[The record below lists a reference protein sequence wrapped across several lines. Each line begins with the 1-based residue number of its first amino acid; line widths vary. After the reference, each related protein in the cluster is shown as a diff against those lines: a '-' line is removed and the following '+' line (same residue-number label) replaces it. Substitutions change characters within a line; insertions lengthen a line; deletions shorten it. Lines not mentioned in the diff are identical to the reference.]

1 VVTLGQSI
9 AEDTKQGLHGKTWE
23 TIIGLEIH
31 AQLSTESKI
40 FCGCATRFGDEPNS
54 NTCPTCLGLPGALPV
69 LNRRVIEL
77 GARAALAL
85 GRHNNNQSIFA
96 RKNYFY
102 PDLPKG
108 YQISQYDQP
117 FSANGELEIMTAERD
132 AAGHPV
138 EWRPKT
144 IRITRLHLEEDA
156 GKNVHEGLPDV
167 DRYSYIDLNRA
178 GVPLAEIVTEPD
190 FRSSWEAYD
199 YVNHV
204 RRALQW
210 VGASE
215 ADMEKGNLR
224 CEANVSV
231 RRVGEEKFGTKVEL
245 KNLNSVRFM
254 QRAIEFE
261 VARHIKTLKA
271 GGRIT
276 QETRLWDDRAMETRV
291 MRSKEEA
298 HDYRYFPEPDLPPLI
313 VSEEF
318 VDGVRATMPELPEQR
333 IKRFAESYGLN
344 FADASQLVSDRSLAD
359 YYEAAAK
366 ASSNPRAAANWIRS
380 ELLRELEASG
390 KTAAESPVPAE
401 ELGALVR
408 LVDEGKISGKQAK
421 DVLVE
426 MFRSAKGALA
436 IIEEQGLVQVSD
448 TGEIDALI
456 DQVIAANPD
465 QLASYRGGKETL
477 FGFFVGQV
485 IKASQGKANPKIVN
499 ERLRTKLAG

>member
-1 VVTLGQSI
+1 MNNN
-9 AEDTKQGLHGKTWE
+9 WE

-40 FCGCATRFGDEPNS
+40 FCGCSTRFGDEPNQ
-54 NTCPTCLGLPGALPV
+54 NTCPVCLGLPGAPPV
-69 LNRRVIEL
+69 LNRRVVEL

-85 GRHNNNQSIFA
+85 GLRINLTSIFA

-117 FSANGELEIMTAERD
+117 FSANGDLEIMTAERD
-132 AAGHPV
+132 EAGHAA
-138 EWRPKT
+138 EWRPKK
-144 IRITRLHLEEDA
+144 IKITRLHFEEDA

-204 RRALQW
+204 RRVLQW
-210 VGASE
+210 VGASD

-231 RRVGEEKFGTKVEL
+231 RRAGDQNFGTKTEL

-261 VARHIKTLKA
+261 VNRQIAVLES
-271 GGRIT
+271 GGRLI
-276 QETRLWDDRAMETRV
+276 QETRLWDDKLMETRP

-298 HDYRYFPEPDLPPLI
+298 HDYRYFPEPDLPPLV
-313 VSEEF
+313 VSEELIER
-318 VDGVRATMPELPEQR
+318 VRAELPELPEVR
-333 IKRFAESYGLN
+333 RKRFIEQYGLSYS
-344 FADASQLVSDRSLAD
+344 DASQLTSERSLAD
-359 YYEAAAK
+359 YFEQAVE
-366 ASSNPRAAANWIRS
+366 SSGNPRATANWLRS
-380 ELLRELEASG
+380 ELLRELEAAG
-390 KTAAESPVPAE
+390 LPAGASPVRPGQLAALIRMIDE
-401 ELGALVR
+401 E
-408 LVDEGKISGKQAK
+408 KISGKQGK
-421 DVLVE
+421 DVLIE
-426 MFRSAKGALA
+426 MFKTGKDAGT
-436 IIEEQGLVQVSD
+436 IVEEQGLVQVSD
-448 TGEIDALI
+448 TAEIDQII
-456 DQVIAANPD
+456 DKVLEGNLQ
-465 QLASYRGGKETL
+465 QLNAYRAGKETL

-485 IKASQGKANPKIVN
+485 MKASQGKANPKVVN
-499 ERLRTKLAG
+499 ERLREKLKSDR

>member
-1 VVTLGQSI
+1 MS
-9 AEDTKQGLHGKTWE
+9 WE

-31 AQLSTESKI
+31 AQLNTESKI
-40 FCGCATRFGDEPNS
+40 FCGCATRFGDEPNA

-69 LNRRVIEL
+69 LNHRVIEL

-85 GRHNNNQSIFA
+85 GLQINQQSIFA

-108 YQISQYDQP
+108 YQISQYNQP

-132 AAGHPV
+132 EAGHPL
-138 EWRPKT
+138 EWLPKK

-190 FRSSWEAYD
+190 FRSSWEGYD

-204 RRALQW
+204 RRSLQW

-231 RRVGEEKFGTKVEL
+231 RRVGDEVFGTKVEL

-261 VARHIKTLKA
+261 VARHIKVLES
-271 GGRIT
+271 GGKLN
-276 QETRLWDDRAMETRV
+276 QETRLWDDRALETRV

-298 HDYRYFPEPDLPPLI
+298 HDYRYFPEPDLQPLI
-313 VSEEF
+313 VSEQFIE
-318 VDGVRATMPELPEQR
+318 DVRRSMPELPEDR
-333 IKRFAESYGLN
+333 RKRFGEQYGLSY
-344 FADASQLVSDRSLAD
+344 ADASQLVSDRDLAD
-359 YYEAAAK
+359 YYEAAAE
-366 ASSNPRAAANWIRS
+366 ASGNPRATANWIRT
-380 ELLRELEASG
+380 ELLRELEAGGLS
-390 KTAAESPVPAE
+390 AADSPVPPK
-401 ELGALVR
+401 ELGGLVR
-408 LVDEGKISGKQAK
+408 LIDEAKISGKQGK

-426 MFRSAKGALA
+426 MFKTGKPGEK
-436 IIEEQGLVQVSD
+436 IIEERGLVQVSD
-448 TGEIDALI
+448 TSEIDALI
-456 DQVIAANPD
+456 DDVIASNPD
-465 QLASYRGGKETL
+465 QVANYRAGKEAL
-477 FGFFVGQV
+477 LGFFVGQV
-485 IKASQGKANPKIVN
+485 IKASKGKANPKVVN
-499 ERLRTKLAG
+499 ERLRAKLKA

>member
-1 VVTLGQSI
+1 MNNF
-9 AEDTKQGLHGKTWE
+9 E
-23 TIIGLEIH
+23 TIIGLEIP
-31 AQLSTESKI
+31 AQLNTESKI
-40 FCGCATRFGDEPNS
+40 FCGCATRFGDEPNA
-54 NTCPTCLGLPGALPV
+54 NTCPVCLGLPGAFPV
-69 LNRRVIEL
+69 LNRHALEL
-77 GARAALAL
+77 GARAALSL
-85 GRHNNNQSIFA
+85 GLKINNTSIFS

-117 FSANGELEIMTAERD
+117 FSSDGELEFMTAERD
-132 AAGHPV
+132 DAGHPTQ
-138 EWRPKT
+138 WRPKK

-156 GKNVHEGLPDV
+156 GKNVHEGLPEV

-199 YVNHV
+199 YVNYV

-261 VARHIKTLKA
+261 VARHIKTLES
-271 GGRIT
+271 GGRIN
-276 QETRLWDDRAMETRV
+276 QETRLWDDRALETRV

-313 VSEEF
+313 VSEQF
-318 VDGVRATMPELPEQR
+318 VEEVRRELPELPENR
-333 IKRFAESYGLN
+333 RRRFSEQYGLSY
-344 FADASQLVSDRSLAD
+344 ADASQLVSERSLAD
-359 YYEAAAK
+359 YYEK
-366 ASSNPRAAANWIRS
+366 AVEASGNARATANWIRS
-380 ELLRELEASG
+380 ELLRELEANGQS
-390 KTAAESPVPAE
+390 ASDSPVAAT

-408 LVDEGKISGKQAK
+408 LIDEAKISGKQGK

-426 MFRSAKGALA
+426 MFKTGKPAAA
-436 IIEEQGLVQVSD
+436 IVEEQGLVQVSD
-448 TGEIDALI
+448 TDEIDSLI
-456 DQVIAANPD
+456 DAVLAANPD
-465 QLASYRGGKETL
+465 QLASYRAGKETL

-485 IKASQGKANPKIVN
+485 IKASKGKANPK
-499 ERLRTKLAG
+499 

>member
-1 VVTLGQSI
+1 M
-9 AEDTKQGLHGKTWE
+9 TWE

-85 GRHNNNQSIFA
+85 GLHINNQSIFA

>member
-1 VVTLGQSI
+1 MS
-9 AEDTKQGLHGKTWE
+9 DWE
-23 TIIGLEIH
+23 TIIGLEVH

-40 FCGCATRFGDEPNS
+40 FCGCSTRFGDEPNA
-54 NTCPTCLGLPGALPV
+54 NTCPVCLGLAGALPV
-69 LNRRVIEL
+69 LNRRAVEL

-85 GRHNNNQSIFA
+85 GLHINERSIFA

-117 FSANGELEIMTAERD
+117 FSANGILEIMTAERD
-132 AAGHPV
+132 EAGHAHDWKPMTV
-138 EWRPKT
+138 
-144 IRITRLHLEEDA
+144 RITRLHLEEDA

-167 DRYSYIDLNRA
+167 DRYSYIDVNRA

-231 RRVGEEKFGTKVEL
+231 RRVGDEKFGTKVEL

-261 VARHIKTLKA
+261 VARHIKTLES
-271 GGRIT
+271 GGRIS
-276 QETRLWDDRAMETRV
+276 QETRLWDDRALETRV

-313 VSEEF
+313 VTKEF
-318 VDGVRATMPELPEQR
+318 VDDVQKAMPELPDNRRNRFSEQ
-333 IKRFAESYGLN
+333 YGLSY
-344 FADASQLVSDRSLAD
+344 ADASQLVSDRGLAD
-359 YYEAAAK
+359 YYETAAE
-366 ASSNPRAAANWIRS
+366 ASGNPRSTANWIRT
-380 ELLRELEASG
+380 ELLRELEAGGLS
-390 KTAAESPVPAE
+390 AADSPVPAK

-408 LVDEGKISGKQAK
+408 LIDEAQISGKQGK

-426 MFRSAKGALA
+426 MFKTGKPAQT
-436 IIEEQGLVQVSD
+436 IIEE
-448 TGEIDALI
+448 TG
-456 DQVIAANPD
+456 
-465 QLASYRGGKETL
+465 RG
-477 FGFFVGQV
+477 
-485 IKASQGKANPKIVN
+485 
-499 ERLRTKLAG
+499 

>member
-1 VVTLGQSI
+1 M
-9 AEDTKQGLHGKTWE
+9 TWE

-40 FCGCATRFGDEPNS
+40 FCGCATRFGDEPNA

-77 GARAALAL
+77 GARAALSL
-85 GRHNNNQSIFA
+85 GLHINQQSIFA

-132 AAGHPV
+132 EAGHPL
-138 EWRPKT
+138 EWRPKK

-156 GKNVHEGLPDV
+156 GKNVHEGLPEV

-231 RRVGEEKFGTKVEL
+231 RRVGDEKFGTKVEL

-261 VARHIKTLKA
+261 VARHIKVLES
-271 GGRIT
+271 GGRLA
-276 QETRLWDDRAMETRV
+276 QETRLWDDRALETRV

-298 HDYRYFPEPDLPPLI
+298 HDYRYFPEPDLQPLI
-313 VSEEF
+313 VSEQF
-318 VDGVRATMPELPEQR
+318 VNEARQAMPELPEAR
-333 IKRFAESYGLN
+333 RKRFSEQYGLSY
-344 FADASQLVSDRSLAD
+344 ADASQLVSERSLAD
-359 YYEAAAK
+359 YYEK
-366 ASSNPRAAANWIRS
+366 AVEASGNARATANWIRT
-380 ELLRELEASG
+380 ELLREFEANGIS
-390 KTAAESPVPAE
+390 ASDSPVAAT

-408 LVDEGKISGKQAK
+408 LIDEAKISGKQGK

-426 MFRSAKGALA
+426 MFKTGKSAAR

-448 TGEIDALI
+448 TGEIDSLI
-456 DQVIAANPD
+456 DTVIAANPE
-465 QLASYRGGKETL
+465 QVASYRSGKEAL
-477 FGFFVGQV
+477 IGFFVGQV
-485 IKASQGKANPKIVN
+485 IKASKGKANPKIVN
-499 ERLRTKLAG
+499 ERLRSKLQG

>member
-1 VVTLGQSI
+1 M
-9 AEDTKQGLHGKTWE
+9 TWE
-23 TIIGLEIH
+23 TVIGLEIH

-40 FCGCATRFGDEPNS
+40 FCGCATRFGDEPNA

-69 LNRRVIEL
+69 LNRRVIDL

-85 GRHNNNQSIFA
+85 GLHINHHSIFA

-117 FSANGELEIMTAERD
+117 FSANGELEIMNAERD
-132 AAGHPV
+132 EAGHPI
-138 EWRPKT
+138 EWRPKK

-231 RRVGEEKFGTKVEL
+231 RRVGDEKFGTKVEL

-261 VARHIKTLKA
+261 VARHIKVLES
-271 GGRIT
+271 GGRLS
-276 QETRLWDDRAMETRV
+276 QETRLWDDRALETRV

-313 VSEEF
+313 VSEQF
-318 VDGVRATMPELPEQR
+318 VEEVRREMPELPEDR
-333 IKRFAESYGLN
+333 RKRFSEQYGLSY
-344 FADASQLVSDRSLAD
+344 ADASQLVSERSLAD
-359 YYEAAAK
+359 YYEQAVAASGNA
-366 ASSNPRAAANWIRS
+366 RATANWIRT

-390 KTAAESPVPAE
+390 LSASDSPVQAT

-408 LVDEGKISGKQAK
+408 LIDEAKISGKQGK

-426 MFRSAKGALA
+426 MFKTGKSAVA
-436 IIEEQGLVQVSD
+436 IVAEQGLVQVSD
-448 TGEIDALI
+448 TGEIDSLI
-456 DQVIAANPD
+456 DSVIAANPD
-465 QLASYRGGKETL
+465 QLANYRAGKETL

-485 IKASQGKANPKIVN
+485 IKASKGKANPKIVN
-499 ERLRTKLAG
+499 ERLREKLKG

>member
-1 VVTLGQSI
+1 M
-9 AEDTKQGLHGKTWE
+9 TWE

-40 FCGCATRFGDEPNS
+40 FCGCATRFGDEPNA
-54 NTCPTCLGLPGALPV
+54 NTCPVCLGLPGALPV
-69 LNRRVIEL
+69 LNRRAVEL

-85 GRHNNNQSIFA
+85 GLRINNQSIFA

-117 FSANGELEIMTAERD
+117 FSSDGELEIMTAERD
-132 AAGHPV
+132 AAGHPI
-138 EWRPKT
+138 EWRPKK

-231 RRVGEEKFGTKVEL
+231 RRAGDEKFGTKVEL

-261 VARHIKTLKA
+261 VARHIQVLES
-271 GGRIT
+271 GGRLT
-276 QETRLWDDRAMETRV
+276 QETRLWDDKAMETRL

-313 VSEEF
+313 VSEDF
-318 VDGVRATMPELPEQR
+318 VGRVRGAMPELPEQR
-333 IKRFAESYGLN
+333 LKRFAEEYGLS
-344 FADASQLVSDRSLAD
+344 FADASQLIAERSLAD

-366 ASSNPRAAANWIRS
+366 ASGNPRAAANWIRS

-390 KTAAESPVPAE
+390 KTAAESPVPPE
-401 ELGALVR
+401 ELGALIR
-408 LVDEGKISGKQAK
+408 LIDEGKISGKQGK

-426 MFRSAKGALA
+426 MFKTGKGALT
-436 IIEEQGLVQVSD
+436 IIQEQGLVQVSD

-456 DQVIAANPD
+456 DEVIASNPD
-465 QLASYRGGKETL
+465 QVTSYRSGKEAL
-477 FGFFVGQV
+477 LGFFVGQV
-485 IKASQGKANPKIVN
+485 IKASKGKANPKVVN
-499 ERLRTKLAG
+499 ERLRAKLKE

>member
-1 VVTLGQSI
+1 
-9 AEDTKQGLHGKTWE
+9 
-23 TIIGLEIH
+23 
-31 AQLSTESKI
+31 
-40 FCGCATRFGDEPNS
+40 
-54 NTCPTCLGLPGALPV
+54 
-69 LNRRVIEL
+69 
-77 GARAALAL
+77 
-85 GRHNNNQSIFA
+85 
-96 RKNYFY
+96 
-102 PDLPKG
+102 
-108 YQISQYDQP
+108 
-117 FSANGELEIMTAERD
+117 MTAERD
-132 AAGHPV
+132 EAGHPL
-138 EWRPKT
+138 EWRPKK

-231 RRVGEEKFGTKVEL
+231 RRVGDEKFGTKVEL

-261 VARHIKTLKA
+261 VARHIKVLES
-271 GGRIT
+271 GGRLA
-276 QETRLWDDRAMETRV
+276 QETRLWDDRALETRV

-298 HDYRYFPEPDLPPLI
+298 HDYRYFPEPDLPPLL

-318 VDGVRATMPELPEQR
+318 VDDVRRAMPELPESR
-333 IKRFAESYGLN
+333 RKRFSEQYGLSY
-344 FADASQLVSDRSLAD
+344 ADASQLVSERSLAD
-359 YYEAAAK
+359 YYEK
-366 ASSNPRAAANWIRS
+366 AVEASGNARATANWIRT
-380 ELLRELEASG
+380 ELLRELETNGLSASD
-390 KTAAESPVPAE
+390 SPVAAA

-408 LVDEGKISGKQAK
+408 LIDEAKISGKQGK

-426 MFRSAKGALA
+426 MFKTGKSATT
-436 IIEEQGLVQVSD
+436 IVEEQGLVQVSD
-448 TGEIDALI
+448 TGEIDSLI
-456 DQVIAANPD
+456 DNVIAANPD
-465 QLASYRGGKETL
+465 QVAGYRSGKEAL
-477 FGFFVGQV
+477 IGFFVGQV
-485 IKASQGKANPKIVN
+485 IKASKGKANPKIVN
-499 ERLRTKLAG
+499 ERLRAKLQG

>member
-1 VVTLGQSI
+1 MNNG
-9 AEDTKQGLHGKTWE
+9 WE

-31 AQLSTESKI
+31 AQLSTDSKI
-40 FCGCATRFGDEPNS
+40 FCGCATRFGDEPNA

-69 LNRRVIEL
+69 LNRHAVEL

-85 GRHNNNQSIFA
+85 GLHINQQSIFA

-132 AAGHPV
+132 AAGHPL
-138 EWRPKT
+138 EWRPKKV
-144 IRITRLHLEEDA
+144 RITRLHLEEDA

-204 RRALQW
+204 RRSLQW

-231 RRVGEEKFGTKVEL
+231 RRIGDTKFGTKVEL

-254 QRAIEFE
+254 QRAVEFE
-261 VARHIKTLKA
+261 VARHIKVLES
-271 GGRIT
+271 GGKLT
-276 QETRLWDDRAMETRV
+276 QETRLWDDRAVETRV

-313 VSEEF
+313 VSPEF
-318 VDGVRATMPELPEQR
+318 IERVRREMPELPEDR
-333 IKRFAESYGLN
+333 RNRFMEQYGLTY
-344 FADASQLVSDRSLAD
+344 ADASQLTSELALAD
-359 YYEAAAK
+359 YYEAAAA
-366 ASSNPRAAANWIRS
+366 ASGNPRSAANWVRT
-380 ELLRELEASG
+380 ELLRELETSALS
-390 KTAAESPVPAE
+390 AAESPVPPA

-408 LVDEGKISGKQAK
+408 LIDEEKISGKQGK

-426 MFRSAKGALA
+426 MFKSGKAANT

-448 TGEIDALI
+448 TGEIDTLI
-456 DQVIAANPD
+456 DNIMATNPEP
-465 QLASYRGGKETL
+465 LASYRAGKEAL

-485 IKASQGKANPKIVN
+485 IKASQGKANPKVVN
-499 ERLRTKLAG
+499 ERLRAKLKAQ

>member
-1 VVTLGQSI
+1 M
-9 AEDTKQGLHGKTWE
+9 TWE

-31 AQLSTESKI
+31 AQLRTESKI

-69 LNRRVIEL
+69 LNRRVVEL

-85 GRHNNNQSIFA
+85 GLHINNQSIFA

-132 AAGHPV
+132 AAGHPIK
-138 EWRPKT
+138 WRPKK

-254 QRAIEFE
+254 QRAIEYE
-261 VARHIKTLKA
+261 VARHIKTLEA
-271 GGRIT
+271 GGRIA
-276 QETRLWDDRAMETRV
+276 QETRLWDDRATETRV

-298 HDYRYFPEPDLPPLI
+298 HDYRYFPEPDLQPLI
-313 VSEEF
+313 VSDEF
-318 VDGVRATMPELPEQR
+318 VDGVRAALPELPEQR
-333 IKRFAESYGLN
+333 IKRFAEEYELS

-366 ASSNPRAAANWIRS
+366 ASGNPRGAANWIRS
-380 ELLRELEASG
+380 ELLRELEDAG

-401 ELGALVR
+401 ELGTLVR
-408 LVDEGKISGKQAK
+408 FIDEGKISGKQAK

-426 MFRSAKGALA
+426 MFKSGKGALA

-456 DQVIAANPD
+456 DQVIAANPG
-465 QLASYRGGKETL
+465 QVAAYRGGKEAL
-477 FGFFVGQV
+477 IGFFVGQV
-485 IKASQGKANPKIVN
+485 IKASQGKANPKVVN
-499 ERLRTKLAG
+499 ERLRAKLSA

>member
-1 VVTLGQSI
+1 MS
-9 AEDTKQGLHGKTWE
+9 WE

-31 AQLSTESKI
+31 AQLSTQSKI
-40 FCGCATRFGDEPNS
+40 FCGCATRFGDEPNA
-54 NTCPTCLGLPGALPV
+54 NTCPVCLGLPGALPV
-69 LNRRVIEL
+69 LNRRVVEL

-85 GRHNNNQSIFA
+85 GLKINSQSIFA

-117 FSANGELEIMTAERD
+117 FSANGTLEIMTAERD
-132 AAGHPV
+132 DAGHPV

-144 IRITRLHLEEDA
+144 IQITRLHLEEDA

-204 RRALQW
+204 RRSLQW

-231 RRVGEEKFGTKVEL
+231 RRVGVEKFGTKVEL

-261 VARHIKTLKA
+261 VARHIKTLEA
-271 GGRIT
+271 GGTIS

-313 VSEEF
+313 VSDEF
-318 VDGVRATMPELPEQR
+318 MERVKSEMPELPEVR
-333 IKRFAESYGLN
+333 RNRFMNQYSLSYK
-344 FADASQLVSDRSLAD
+344 DATQLVSDRALAD
-359 YYEAAAK
+359 YYEATAAG
-366 ASSNPRAAANWIRS
+366 SNNPRAAANWIRT
-380 ELLRELEASG
+380 ELLRELETASLSAADSPVA
-390 KTAAESPVPAE
+390 AAEM
-401 ELGALVR
+401 GALIR
-408 LVDEGKISGKQAK
+408 LIDEGKISGKQGK

-426 MFRSAKGALA
+426 MFKTGKSAQT

-448 TGEIDALI
+448 TGKIDALI
-456 DQVIAANPD
+456 DAVIEANPS
-465 QLASYRGGKETL
+465 QLAAYRAGKEAL
-477 FGFFVGQV
+477 MGFFVGQV
-485 IKASQGKANPKIVN
+485 IKASKGKANPKVVN
-499 ERLRTKLAG
+499 DRLKEKLNG

>member
-1 VVTLGQSI
+1 M
-9 AEDTKQGLHGKTWE
+9 TWE

-31 AQLSTESKI
+31 AQLNTESKI
-40 FCGCATRFGDEPNS
+40 FCGCATRFGDEPNA

-69 LNRRVIEL
+69 LNQRVIEL

-85 GRHNNNQSIFA
+85 GLQVNPRSIFA

-132 AAGHPV
+132 EAGHPL
-138 EWRPKT
+138 EWRPKK

-204 RRALQW
+204 RRSLQW

-231 RRVGEEKFGTKVEL
+231 RRVGDEVFGTKVEL

-261 VARHIKTLKA
+261 VARHIKVLES
-271 GGRIT
+271 GGKLN
-276 QETRLWDDRAMETRV
+276 QETRLWDDRALETRV

-298 HDYRYFPEPDLPPLI
+298 HDYRYFPEPDLQPLI
-313 VSEEF
+313 VTEQFIE
-318 VDGVRATMPELPEQR
+318 DVRRSMPELPEDR
-333 IKRFAESYGLN
+333 RKRFGEQYGLSY
-344 FADASQLVSDRSLAD
+344 ADASQLVSDRKLAD
-359 YYEAAAK
+359 YYEAAAEP
-366 ASSNPRAAANWIRS
+366 SGNPRATANWIRT
-380 ELLRELEASG
+380 ELLRELEAGGLS
-390 KTAAESPVPAE
+390 AADSPVAPK

-408 LVDEGKISGKQAK
+408 LIDEAKISGKQGK

-426 MFRSAKGALA
+426 MFKTGKPAQT
-436 IIEEQGLVQVSD
+436 IVEERGMVQVSD

-456 DQVIAANPD
+456 DDVIGANPD
-465 QLASYRGGKETL
+465 QVANYRAGKEAL
-477 FGFFVGQV
+477 LGFFVGQV
-485 IKASQGKANPKIVN
+485 IKASKGKANPKVVN
-499 ERLRTKLAG
+499 ERLRAKLLA